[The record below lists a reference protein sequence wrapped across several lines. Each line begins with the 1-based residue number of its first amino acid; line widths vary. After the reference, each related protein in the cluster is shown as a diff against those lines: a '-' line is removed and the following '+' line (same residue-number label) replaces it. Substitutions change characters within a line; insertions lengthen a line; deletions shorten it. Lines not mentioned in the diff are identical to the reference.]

1 MDPLT
6 ILLPLLLLLVA
17 NGAPVVARQLLGM
30 RFAAPLDAGL
40 LFFDSR
46 PLFGHAKSWRGLFA
60 AIIMTTLLALL
71 LQLEWWLG
79 AIFGLLAMVGDTLAS
94 FIKRRLAIPVHG
106 RARGLDQLPE
116 ALLPLWLLQTP
127 LALEWWQIII
137 VTLLFMV
144 LDLLLSPLYTRLRP
158 Y

>member
-6 ILLPLLLLLVA
+6 ILVPLLLLLAA
-17 NGAPVVARQLLGM
+17 NGSPVVARLLLGK

-79 AIFGLLAMVGDTLAS
+79 AIFGLLAMVGDTLADLLMG
-94 FIKRRLAIPVHG
+94 RRADV
-106 RARGLDQLPE
+106 GLKIGVLTGAGDP
-116 ALLPLWLLQTP
+116 ALLRAHADVVLRSI
-127 LALEWWQIII
+127 AEIAI
-137 VTLLFMV
+137 V
-144 LDLLLSPLYTRLRP
+144 
-158 Y
+158 